1 MQPSKAFLG
10 LALVLL
16 VAVATTVEAA
26 EHRKETKYC
35 RKARK
40 ECEDKC
46 KDMEMV
52 GFLVRPMES
61 SKFAKPKMKL

>member
-1 MQPSKAFLG
+1 MQPFKTFLG
-10 LALVLL
+10 LAFVLL

-26 EHRKETKYC
+26 QHKDETEYC

-40 ECEDKC
+40 ECQDKC

-52 GFLVRPMES
+52 GTAARPMETS
-61 SKFAKPKMKL
+61 EFAEQK